1 MPITIHTA
9 LIETL
14 SRHFALRNSRLET
27 LAVLIIGMVQG
38 RTVSLSHVASQFPGA
53 AQHGSNYRRLQRFFQ
68 SIRLD
73 QALVAQLVVRMLNLS
88 RPKCLAL
95 DRTSWK
101 VGCKDI
107 NILMLAIVTRRFR
120 VPLLWTVLDH
130 QGNSNTHQR
139 IELMRRYLDL
149 FGAASIELL
158 LADREFIGADWV
170 KFLMQNKVPFAIRV
184 KVGQCVALADGK
196 LWTLQTL
203 LRKRRKSR
211 SVTTLEAGLPAAS
224 VRLSFA
230 AKWIDGRK
238 GQQGEWLIVMT
249 NSQDAKAA
257 IIAYKSRWA
266 VECLFGDA
274 KTRGFNIEDTR
285 MTAPDKIDTLTA
297 ILAIA
302 ITWAYRCATQT
313 MGMKAIKRKA
323 HGRREKSWFRIGLDA
338 LRAWINFSPQN
349 ALTAWLSAF
358 PKTIKTQ

>member
-38 RTVSLSHVASQFPGA
+38 RTVNLSHVASQFPGA

-95 DRTSWK
+95 DR
-101 VGCKDI
+101 
-107 NILMLAIVTRRFR
+107 
-120 VPLLWTVLDH
+120 

-170 KFLMQNKVPFAIRV
+170 KFLMQNKVP
-184 KVGQCVALADGK
+184 
-196 LWTLQTL
+196 
-203 LRKRRKSR
+203 
-211 SVTTLEAGLPAAS
+211 
-224 VRLSFA
+224 
-230 AKWIDGRK
+230 
-238 GQQGEWLIVMT
+238 
-249 NSQDAKAA
+249 
-257 IIAYKSRWA
+257 
-266 VECLFGDA
+266 
-274 KTRGFNIEDTR
+274 
-285 MTAPDKIDTLTA
+285 
-297 ILAIA
+297 
-302 ITWAYRCATQT
+302 
-313 MGMKAIKRKA
+313 
-323 HGRREKSWFRIGLDA
+323 
-338 LRAWINFSPQN
+338 
-349 ALTAWLSAF
+349 
-358 PKTIKTQ
+358 

>member
-1 MPITIHTA
+1 MPTTVHTA

-27 LAVLIIGMVQG
+27 LAVLIIGLVQG
-38 RTVSLSHVASQFPGA
+38 RTVNLSHVASQFPGA
-53 AQHGSNYRRLQRFFQ
+53 AQHGSKYRRLQRFFQ
-68 SIRLD
+68 LIRLD
-73 QALVAQLVVRMLNLS
+73 QALVAQVVVRMLNLS

-95 DRTSWK
+95 DRTNWK
-101 VGCKDI
+101 VGSKDI

-130 QGNSNTHQR
+130 QGNSNSGQR
-139 IELMRRYLDL
+139 IELMQRYLSL

-158 LADREFIGADWV
+158 LADREFIGAGWI
-170 KFLMQNKVPFAIRV
+170 KFLMENKVPFAIRV
-184 KVGQCVALADGK
+184 KVGQCVALTDGR
-196 LWTLQTL
+196 LWTINSL

-211 SVTTLEAGLPAAS
+211 AISTLKASLPDATAT
-224 VRLSFA
+224 LSFA

-238 GQQGEWLIVMT
+238 GQEGEWLVVMT
-249 NSQDAKAA
+249 NNPNAKAA
-257 IIAYKSRWA
+257 IHAYKNRWA
-266 VECLFGDA
+266 VECLFADA

-313 MGMKAIKRKA
+313 MGMKAIKRKV
-323 HGRREKSWFRIGLDA
+323 HG
-338 LRAWINFSPQN
+338 
-349 ALTAWLSAF
+349 
-358 PKTIKTQ
+358 